1 MKIYTEEFFKKY
13 FDKKAGNSI
22 DIFVKY
28 LQEAI
33 NEFLGEESKDK
44 AFMVYENFFDCY
56 KLKIKDKK
64 NFVDLLDVLKDFEE
78 NAAILTDKQRDH
90 YIHSVNVFLIGLSVY
105 AMNRKFEESYSQYQ
119 DAEGLMANS
128 SIEEFLFEWGIS
140 ALCHDIGYPF
150 EITTKQITKFTD
162 MITKD
167 KKLSSKKNKTEEE
180 KEKDKAM
187 EARPYIDFHKFENI
201 NSLNSEFANYVS
213 EKNNGVRDPIGILA
227 LRISELFDV
236 DESLIIQELT
246 DFPEKMKKIGF
257 VDHGFY
263 SSLIVLKWFSELFDA
278 IEMNHEGWMN
288 SIVSPAT
295 AILLHNYY
303 KNALLKEPFNLEILT
318 CDKHP
323 LSFLLILCDELQ
335 DWNRMAYGT
344 EDKKKASA
352 KQSVLEL
359 KNENLTMTYLTHDDE
374 MSADYSEYKEKAI
387 NGIVDIK
394 SIFQNGMTIKVKT
407 RTDFYI
413 DDIKKQ
419 DKIYPRVLL
428 DNIELLAKKTHENYN
443 KVQVERNPDKELEYP
458 RWEDLPQTLKFS
470 NVRNAKSMINKL
482 RKIYMYVSPEDTGNE
497 VLELSEEEVEYLARV
512 EHNSWMDERMTNGW
526 TYGPKKNVTKKV
538 SPYMIPY
545 KELGEDIK
553 ELDRDT
559 VRNMIGLLNSIGLKV
574 YRMD

>member
-13 FDKKAGNSI
+13 YNKKAGNSI

-33 NEFLGEESKDK
+33 NEFLVEESKDN

-105 AMNRKFEESYSQYQ
+105 AMNSKFEESYSQHQ
-119 DAEGLMANS
+119 KTEGLMANS

-180 KEKDKAM
+180 KEKDIAM
-187 EARPYIDFHKFENI
+187 EARPYIDFHKFENL

-213 EKNNGVRDPIGILA
+213 EKNHGVRDPIGLLA
-227 LRISELFDV
+227 LRISEIFEV
-236 DESLIIQELT
+236 DESLILQELT

-278 IEMNHEGWMN
+278 IKMNHEGWMN
-288 SIVSPAT
+288 SIISPAT

-303 KNALLKEPFNLEILT
+303 KNALLKDPFNLEILT

-335 DWNRMAYGT
+335 DWNRMAYGI

-374 MSADYSEYKEKAI
+374 MSADYSDYKEKAI
-387 NGIVDIK
+387 NEIIDIK
-394 SIFQNGMTIKVKT
+394 SILQNGLTIKVKT

-443 KVQVERNPDKELEYP
+443 KKQIERNPDKELEYP
-458 RWEDLPQTLKFS
+458 SWEDLPQTLKFS

-482 RKIYMYVSPEDTGNE
+482 RKIYMYVSPENADDD
-497 VLELSEEEVEYLARV
+497 VLELSEGEVEYLARV
-512 EHNSWMDERMTNGW
+512 EHNSWMNERMTNGW
-526 TYGPKKNVTKKV
+526 TYGPKKNVNKKV

-545 KELGEDIK
+545 KELTEDIK